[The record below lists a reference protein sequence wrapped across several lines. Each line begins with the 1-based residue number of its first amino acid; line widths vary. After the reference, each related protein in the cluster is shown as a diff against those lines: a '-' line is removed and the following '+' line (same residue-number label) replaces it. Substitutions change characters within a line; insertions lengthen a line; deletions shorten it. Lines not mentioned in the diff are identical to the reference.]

1 MGCFE
6 KFYFEIGRGWLFRL
20 LKWLRCLFFPLVI
33 LQPFSDILFITCSV
47 CDKKKKKLLM
57 CQQFQS
63 KLCSVSLKTAGKPS
77 VRTQILIGEKK
88 CNYIHCDNKQGNA
101 DNHFYCIIL

>member
-1 MGCFE
+1 
-6 KFYFEIGRGWLFRL
+6 
-20 LKWLRCLFFPLVI
+20 
-33 LQPFSDILFITCSV
+33 
-47 CDKKKKKLLM
+47 M

>member
-1 MGCFE
+1 
-6 KFYFEIGRGWLFRL
+6 
-20 LKWLRCLFFPLVI
+20 
-33 LQPFSDILFITCSV
+33 
-47 CDKKKKKLLM
+47 M

-77 VRTQILIGEKK
+77 VRTLLDFWSAKKKKK
-88 CNYIHCDNKQGNA
+88 CNSIHWDNKQGNA